1 MAIIEEYFSSKWIK
15 PLFEKLVKIRVSRER
30 EIRHIGDVFG
40 DPEELAKY
48 YIEPYCQHINPAN
61 EDEDEPSSVVVSPVF
76 KTINKFLSGNFS
88 VRGDGRSQL
97 FVLSDAGM
105 GKTSLLVMLQL
116 AELTSFWPKNYLCK
130 LFKLNSKSLDEIRN
144 IPDKSKTV
152 LLLDALDE
160 DPEAWGRVKERLID
174 ILDET
179 VNFRRVI
186 ITCRTQFFPND
197 EVDPFKRVGKIKV
210 GDYVCPMFFMSLFDE
225 EQVELYLEKRFR
237 GNGVV
242 EHIERAQKIILD
254 MGSLRFRPLLLA
266 HIDGFLEADHLEWN
280 EYLVYET
287 LINTWLMREERK
299 LRQQSKKIAHQD
311 LLQACLIVAH
321 EMHKESGREI
331 PQSRLNELVAT
342 FPMLSNLQFIDVGGR
357 SLMNK
362 NSDDEYRFSHYSI
375 QEFLMAFGIAGKV
388 FTEKSS
394 IRCTDKILTFLD
406 VSRSLEE
413 SLPILSF
420 ENVNL
425 SGISFQNI
433 RMPGVCM
440 KNANLS
446 RANFSG
452 AFLRDSDM
460 SSADLRG
467 ANFSGANL
475 TNTNLEGSNS
485 EGASFKNCVMVGT
498 NMAKSNFNLC
508 DFTGATMSGSK
519 RENSSFEQAIFR
531 NTRGR

>member
-1 MAIIEEYFSSKWIK
+1 MANIEEFFSAKWIK
-15 PLFEKLVKIRVSRER
+15 PLFERLIQIRESRER

-76 KTINKFLSGNFS
+76 KTINKFLGGDFS

-116 AELTSFWPKNYLCK
+116 AELTSFWPKKYSCR
-130 LFKLNSKSLDEIRN
+130 LFKLNAKSIDEIRN
-144 IPDKSKTV
+144 IQDKSTTV

-160 DPEAWGRVKERLID
+160 DHGAWGRVKERLID

-237 GNGVV
+237 GSGRV
-242 EHIERAQKIILD
+242 EHIERAKKIILD

-266 HIDGFLEADHLEWN
+266 HIDGFLEAGHLEWN

-287 LINTWLMREERK
+287 LINTWLMREQRK
-299 LRQQSKKIAHQD
+299 LRQQNRSIAHEE
-311 LLQACLIVAH
+311 LLKACLIVAH
-321 EMHKESGREI
+321 EMHKESGREM
-331 PQSRLNELVAT
+331 PQSKLNEMVAT
-342 FPMLSNLQFIDVGGR
+342 FPELSNLQLIDVGGR

-375 QEFLMAFGIAGKV
+375 QEFLMAFGIVENV
-388 FTEKSS
+388 FIQRSS
-394 IRCTDKILTFLD
+394 IRCTDKILAFLD
-406 VSRSLEE
+406 ASRSLEE
-413 SLPILSF
+413 SLPILNF

-425 SGISFQNI
+425 SGMSFENI
-433 RMPGVCM
+433 RMPGIFM

-446 RANFSG
+446 RANFRG
-452 AFLRDSDM
+452 AFLRESVM
-460 SSADLRG
+460 SNADLRG
-467 ANFSGANL
+467 ADFSSANL
-475 TNTNLEGSNS
+475 TNANLEGTNS
-485 EGASFKNCVMVGT
+485 EGALFKNCVMVGS
-498 NMAKSNFNLC
+498 NMSNSNFDRC
-508 DFTGATMSGSK
+508 DFTGATLSGSK
-519 RENSSFEQAIFR
+519 REESSFEQAIFR
-531 NTRGR
+531 NAWIR